1 MLLQLLLLLLLLL
14 RRLLLRWCYHVSN
27 DGVKVTTE
35 SLREVCFIFMKSS
48 NKFITGITGFA
59 NMYQKFGKGAI
70 SQA

>member
-1 MLLQLLLLLLLLL
+1 
-14 RRLLLRWCYHVSN
+14 VSN